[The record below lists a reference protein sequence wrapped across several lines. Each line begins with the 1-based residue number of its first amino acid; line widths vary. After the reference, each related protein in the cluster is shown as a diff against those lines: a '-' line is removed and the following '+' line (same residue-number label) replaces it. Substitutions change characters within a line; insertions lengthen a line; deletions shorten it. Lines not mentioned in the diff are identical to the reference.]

1 MKQKIVAIAAIIFW
15 GIACIKGNYSVVI
28 RDSVDEVEEWG
39 GLGEYRKIIE
49 EYGYMLGNDNRGF
62 IPEKWEYVYKDLFYI
77 GKYKGVLY
85 YTMVDITGDGYP
97 ELIVGRG
104 WDTANR
110 GPFLYKDLYL
120 SYREEDVVLK
130 NVADT
135 SIVRPYIVYY
145 RGEEGMETCVCD
157 KYKMTIYQSGVI
169 ELEKPYVRKYLQIEK
184 GTGRL
189 KYLDEFKSVRV
200 QSGQVEFYR
209 RDKESGG
216 FEEIP
221 KEKYIDNVNRYLM
234 DMMELEWIPIYGRDY
249 NEERN

>member
-1 MKQKIVAIAAIIFW
+1 
-15 GIACIKGNYSVVI
+15 
-28 RDSVDEVEEWG
+28 
-39 GLGEYRKIIE
+39 
-49 EYGYMLGNDNRGF
+49 
-62 IPEKWEYVYKDLFYI
+62 
-77 GKYKGVLY
+77 
-85 YTMVDITGDGYP
+85 
-97 ELIVGRG
+97 
-104 WDTANR
+104 
-110 GPFLYKDLYL
+110 
-120 SYREEDVVLK
+120 
-130 NVADT
+130 
-135 SIVRPYIVYY
+135 
-145 RGEEGMETCVCD
+145 METCACD
-157 KYKMTIYQSGVI
+157 KYKMTIYESGVI

-184 GTGRL
+184 GTGSL